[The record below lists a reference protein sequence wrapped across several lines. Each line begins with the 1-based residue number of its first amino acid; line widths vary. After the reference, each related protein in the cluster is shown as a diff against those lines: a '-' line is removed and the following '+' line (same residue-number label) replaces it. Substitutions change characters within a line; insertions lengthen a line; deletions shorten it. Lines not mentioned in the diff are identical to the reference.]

1 MAGFKEETVEP
12 AWIFAEDVEAAWL
25 AGCNARDGGGAVQSV
40 RPSKLPPIFKRRSE
54 GKGERNGAAAGGDGG
69 GEMNRSQHPTAAYTD
84 QHSSVQRHK

>member
-1 MAGFKEETVEP
+1 MQRG
-12 AWIFAEDVEAAWL
+12 
-25 AGCNARDGGGAVQSV
+25 ARRTARDDGGGGGGTVQSV

>member
-25 AGCNARDGGGAVQSV
+25 AGYNDARDGGGAVQSV

-54 GKGERNGAAAGGDGG
+54 GKGERNGGAGGDGG
-69 GEMNRSQHPTAAYTD
+69 GEMNRSP
-84 QHSSVQRHK
+84 S